1 MHIEGM
7 DVTQIV
13 SVMSKF
19 QISPKQFFLLFILES
34 DRREEKGQIIGD
46 TPLKAIQN
54 IYRFAEMIEHWTKEE
69 VKDLVEKG
77 LLLDHNIPGGERSEY
92 PDNYEITSLFEK
104 AIFSTVSNFDEFWA
118 TYPGFIENFE
128 DYRKPMIP
136 LKAVDQEEVERLYRK
151 KVKTRQLHKQVMEAL
166 KWAVEENVI
175 NMRIDKYVS
184 SKMWE
189 QHLDIRF
196 SRTSGTKLKRKPIN

>member
-46 TPLKAIQN
+46 FPKKAIQN
-54 IYRFAEMIEHWTKEE
+54 IYRFAETIEHWTKEE

-77 LLLDHNIPGGERSEY
+77 LLLDHNTPGGERSTY
-92 PDNYEITSLFEK
+92 PDNYEITDLFEK
-104 AIFSTVSNFDEFWA
+104 AIFSTVSDFDEFWVI
-118 TYPGFIENFE
+118 YPGFVDNFV
-128 DYRKPMIP
+128 DYTKPMIP

-151 KVKTRQLHKQVMEAL
+151 KAKTHQMHKQVIEAL
-166 KWAVEENVI
+166 NWAVEENLI

-189 QHLDIRF
+189 QHLDLRF
-196 SRTSGTKLKRKPIN
+196 SQTSGTKLKRKPIN